1 MDNNAIIAIIDE
13 NRLTILNSDIFACEE
28 MWDGIKIETGSRLS
42 MFFSNVEDAE
52 AALQPDENAPMFLI
66 RNNFHRNRVGIRNTD
81 GSAQGGSVIFDLMMR
96 NTFSSDGPLNDGTFA
111 FAGIH
116 LTQTAASIGH
126 STLTNDFSNID
137 YGIVSENSD
146 IQVKKCVFENLIETT
161 PVTGFFGGEGIHTS
175 EGTLIT
181 DNCDFSNCR
190 FAGIAASGTNLTIT
204 NSNFEGDMIVGIVSE
219 DNDFAEEILIKNNAI
234 EMNTSEVLLGISLQ
248 RSTASG
254 NSADNT
260 IDSLR
265 AEKTA
270 VFDALYILDSL
281 RVENP
286 DTINGTFDTVYIAA
300 QAYLLNQLGA
310 FNLAEK
316 NIKFGL
322 DTQRISSLETVK
334 TYLNGISTTF
344 DYETNLKD
352 WFKS

>member
-1 MDNNAIIAIIDE
+1 
-13 NRLTILNSDIFACEE
+13 
-28 MWDGIKIETGSRLS
+28 
-42 MFFSNVEDAE
+42 
-52 AALQPDENAPMFLI
+52 
-66 RNNFHRNRVGIRNTD
+66 
-81 GSAQGGSVIFDLMMR
+81 
-96 NTFSSDGPLNDGTFA
+96 
-111 FAGIH
+111 
-116 LTQTAASIGH
+116 
-126 STLTNDFSNID
+126 
-137 YGIVSENSD
+137 
-146 IQVKKCVFENLIETT
+146 
-161 PVTGFFGGEGIHTS
+161 
-175 EGTLIT
+175 
-181 DNCDFSNCR
+181 
-190 FAGIAASGTNLTIT
+190 
-204 NSNFEGDMIVGIVSE
+204 MIVGIVSE